1 MGLATIDA
9 DLKFVALGG
18 VWLDEICVPGK
29 ETLFDVPGGSVPFG
43 DTSSPPVKYQV
54 SWLMRSDSYFWRST
68 ILAGHVQ
75 VYRPH
80 RQSWT

>member
-18 VWLDEICVPGK
+18 VWLDEICAPGK
-29 ETLFDVPGGSVPFG
+29 ETLFNVPGGSVPFG
-43 DTSSPPVKYQV
+43 GASS
-54 SWLMRSDSYFWRST
+54 RSVEHQLARLTRSRSYIWRST
-68 ILAGHVQ
+68 ILAGHAQ
-75 VYRPH
+75 VYRTY